1 MMNYQ
6 QIVERMERNRIRARE
21 EQLYRMFLKAQ
32 YPRSAR
38 TVVVGGWNRLMLRI
52 RRIYG

>member
-1 MMNYQ
+1 MNYQ
-6 QIVERMERNRIRARE
+6 RIFEQMERNRIKARE

-38 TVVVGGWNRLMLRI
+38 TVVVGGWNRLMLKI
-52 RRIYG
+52 RGIYG